1 MANLTPEGLRM
12 VSEAGAR
19 HGFSVEAALGLVDSL
34 LSGQGMQAQFN
45 HPEFGGMGQWSR
57 GGMIMIG
64 DMFNQGLKY
73 RVDALCNELSGLIG
87 QQASV
92 FAPAQSSQS
101 QSQGVG
107 YSQFLNGPSSW
118 WPAEFGPPSSS
129 GAQNDM
135 RYAFFPAARRLA
147 IQQGDR
153 MEIYDTGDHSF
164 SGFSQQQGGGQS
176 LSFSSQYGTIRVA
189 DLPLVSGDREDRG
202 ASASPPAPAPLG
214 AASAIAEPT
223 PPSTPLPRSSF
234 GAAPSALNSTPS
246 SLASDAANVVTVL
259 RELAALRQEGI
270 LTDEEFAAKK
280 AELLSRL

>member
-1 MANLTPEGLRM
+1 MANLTPEGLRR

-34 LSGQGMQAQFN
+34 ISGQWTQAQFN
-45 HPEFGGMGQWSR
+45 HPEFGGMGQWSQ

-64 DMFNQGLKY
+64 DMFNSQLKY
-73 RVDALCNELSGLIG
+73 RIDALCNDLSDLLGRE
-87 QQASV
+87 ASLY
-92 FAPAQSSQS
+92 APVTQS
-101 QSQGVG
+101 QSQGGG
-107 YSQFLNGPSSW
+107 YSLFLNGPSSW
-118 WPAEFGPPSSS
+118 WPAEFGQPSSS

-153 MEIYDTGDHSF
+153 IEIYDTGDHSF

-214 AASAIAEPT
+214 AASMRAEPT
-223 PPSTPLPRSSF
+223 PPSTPLPHSPF
-234 GAAPSALNSTPS
+234 GAAPTAPNSAPS
-246 SLASDAANVVTVL
+246 VVSDAANVVTVL